1 VGEAEAG
8 WLNCRPRGGMPGRE
22 TQLQKAQSNEDESVA
37 ARSGSTFRQNWY
49 ALFVLAILCI
59 GVAPFFSS
67 NIDPRPP
74 VAVDGIV
81 SFAGRP
87 PLDRPVTLGGE
98 WRFQWKSS
106 LGTVPTSEIP
116 AQYMRVPGYWEGRK
130 SSIGARFPGQGR
142 ADYSLIIKDLP
153 VGIYRVHVPMVFA
166 GSRIFLNGRLMST
179 RGLVGTD
186 AATTRYHW
194 RSSDFF
200 FEADGSDVELKYEV
214 AAFLHRDNGIDG
226 APVIGLVDAMQSMFA
241 LRWAQELLFQA
252 ALMLLAV
259 YSLVVYLFRT
269 EDKPSLYHAIAST
282 LFIPVS
288 AMLGFDNMLLLLFP
302 SMTFSVMLPLVYL
315 SAAGAMVAF
324 LSYAVSMF
332 PKENTPWVYRSIVA
346 LIAGFFTLQVVTFLW
361 SGTLLTSQINGKQVF
376 IMLIVFAYMI
386 VVLVRAVMRNRVGSM
401 PFLIG
406 MTALAV
412 SIIMIQLVG
421 SGAVPQDRMKGFNFT
436 TYGILILLFSHLI
449 VLSQRWSQ
457 AILTS
462 EQSNE
467 DLRELLDVNSSI
479 ASEMNLHSLLTRI
492 VQVTSKMIK
501 AERATLFIHDAKT
514 DTLWSMVAEGMS
526 TKEIRIAA
534 NEGLAGQCFQRG
546 EAIIT
551 ADPYSDP
558 SFNQSVDE
566 ETGFRTRNVI
576 SIPIIARDGRRI
588 GVMQALNRRGRSNFL
603 KADLSRMKA
612 FAAQAAIA
620 LDNATLFSEV
630 IAARNFN
637 ESILQSM
644 SSGVVTFQ
652 DSSKFARLN
661 DAAARILMLSKDLA
675 AKVSA
680 RRYIGRTNPW
690 MLPEIEDV
698 QTSGT
703 PRSFLDRELM
713 TSKGDIVSANI
724 SIVPLK
730 VDRATT
736 GALVMIDD
744 ISSNKRLEGAMRR
757 FMTQEVMDQVL
768 AQKDELLFGSACDAS
783 VLFADIRNFTTMA
796 EKLSPR
802 DVVVMLNEIFTDL
815 FDAVSDADGVLDKYI
830 GDAVM
835 AVFGAPLTTGR
846 DAANAVASALRMQE
860 MIAVINTRRL
870 ARGDMELRLGVGISS
885 GEVIAGTIGSPKRMD
900 YTVIGD
906 SVNLA
911 ARLQDITKTYGVDI
925 IICEATANQLDSS
938 ILIRELD
945 EIKVKGRERA
955 ERIYEVLIE
964 PLPDGLAAAYDRGR
978 AAFARGNRDGAVNA
992 FRAALKLAPD
1002 DGPSAF
1008 MLRRAQ
1014 EGGISR

>member
-1 VGEAEAG
+1 VGKAEAD
-8 WLNCRPRGGMPGRE
+8 WLNCRPKGLMLGRE
-22 TQLQKAQSNEDESVA
+22 KLLQKSQTIDDEIVA
-37 ARSGSTFRQNWY
+37 KPSGSAFRQNWY
-49 ALFVLAILCI
+49 ALLILAILCI
-59 GVAPFFSS
+59 GVAPFFNS
-67 NIDPRPP
+67 NIDTRPP
-74 VAVDGIV
+74 VAQNGVV

-87 PLDRPVTLGGE
+87 PLDRPATLGGQ

-106 LGTVPTSEIP
+106 LGAVQAGDVP
-116 AQYMRVPGYWEGRK
+116 AQYMRVPGYWEGAK
-130 SSIGARFPGQGR
+130 SSTGGVFPAQGR
-142 ADYSLIIKDLP
+142 ADYSLTVKDLP
-153 VGIYRVHVPMVFA
+153 AGIYRVYVPMVFA
-166 GSRIFLNGRLMST
+166 GSRFFLNGRLIST
-179 RGLVGTD
+179 RGVVGDD

-194 RSSDFF
+194 RSSDFS
-200 FEADGSDVELKYEV
+200 FETDGSDIELRYEV

-226 APVIGLVDAMQSMFA
+226 APIIGLIDPMQSMFA

-259 YSLVVYLFRT
+259 YSLVVYLFRK
-269 EDKPSLYHAIAST
+269 EDKSSLYHAIAST

-288 AMLGFDNMLLLLFP
+288 AMLGFDNMILLLFP
-302 SMTFSVMLPLVYL
+302 SMTFSVMLSLVYL
-315 SAAGAMVAF
+315 TAAVSMVAF

-332 PKENTPWVYRSIVA
+332 PKENTPWVYRTIVTT
-346 LIAGFFTLQVVTFLW
+346 IAVFFGIQTISFIVF
-361 SGTLLTSQINGKQVF
+361 GTLLTSQINGKQIF
-376 IMLIVFAYMI
+376 IMLMVFTYTFL
-386 VVLVRAVMRNRVGSM
+386 VLVRATLHNRDGAV

-406 MTALAV
+406 MTALAISV
-412 SIIMIQLVG
+412 LMIQLVG
-421 SGAVPQDRMKGFNFT
+421 SGVVPQDRMKGFNLT

-449 VLSQRWSQ
+449 VLSERWSR

-462 EQSNE
+462 QRTNE
-467 DLRELLDVNSSI
+467 DLREMLDVNSSI
-479 ASEMNLHSLLTRI
+479 ASEMDLQSLLTRI
-492 VQVTSKMIK
+492 VQVTRKMIK
-501 AERATLFIHDAKT
+501 AERATLFLHDAKSG
-514 DTLWSMVAEGMS
+514 TLWSMVAEGMS

-558 SFNQSVDE
+558 NFNPAVDQAS
-566 ETGFRTRNVI
+566 GFRTRNVI
-576 SIPIIARDGRRI
+576 SVPIVARDGRRI
-588 GVMQALNRRGRSNFL
+588 GVMQALNREGRDAFT

-612 FAAQAAIA
+612 FSAQAAIA

-630 IAARNFN
+630 VTARNFN

-644 SSGVVTFQ
+644 SSGVITFEEGN
-652 DSSKFARLN
+652 KFVRLN
-661 DAAARILMLSKDLA
+661 DAASRILMLSKENA
-675 AKVSA
+675 ARVGA
-680 RRYIGRTNPW
+680 TRYIKRTNPW
-690 MLPEIEDV
+690 LLPEIEEV
-698 QTSGT
+698 QSSGT
-703 PRSFLDRELM
+703 PRSFLDREIM

-730 VDRATT
+730 LEEATT
-736 GALVMIDD
+736 GVLVMVDD
-744 ISSNKRLEGAMRR
+744 ISSSKRLEGAMRR

-768 AQKDELLFGSACDAS
+768 AQKDELLFGSACDAT

-815 FDAVSDADGVLDKYI
+815 FDAVSEADGVLDKYI

-846 DAANAVASALRMQE
+846 DAANAVGSALRMQE
-860 MIAVINTRRL
+860 MIAAINTRRL
-870 ARGDMELRLGVGISS
+870 ARGDIELRLGVGISS

-925 IICEATANQLDSS
+925 IVCEATARQLDPA
-938 ILIRELD
+938 ILVRELD

-955 ERIYEVLIE
+955 ERIYEVLIK
-964 PLPDGLAAAYDRGR
+964 PLPEGLDEAYARGR
-978 AAFARGNRDGAVNA
+978 VAIARGNRDGAVNA
-992 FRAALKLAPD
+992 FRSALAIHPG
-1002 DGPSAF
+1002 DGASAL
-1008 MLRRAQ
+1008 MLKRAI
-1014 EGGISR
+1014 EGRGAY